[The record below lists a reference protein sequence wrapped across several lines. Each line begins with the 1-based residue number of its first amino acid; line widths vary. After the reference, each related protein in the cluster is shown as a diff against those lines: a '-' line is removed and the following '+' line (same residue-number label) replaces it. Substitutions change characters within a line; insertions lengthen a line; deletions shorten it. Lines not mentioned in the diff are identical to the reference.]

1 MQKQVYFD
9 YFYGEESEQF
19 SYYRIPRLLVTGQQF
34 KNLSTDAKLLYG
46 LMLDRMGLSIKNHWY
61 DHYGRVYIH
70 YTLDEIQTALNCG
83 HNKGVRLLAEL
94 DTVTGI
100 GLIERVKQGQGH
112 PTRIYVK
119 RFTTKSIPQQP
130 IPPPSDDFRL
140 PETRSPDF
148 PKTEVKSSPNG
159 KSRLPQSGS
168 AEFPFSE
175 VPYNNK
181 NYLNNSY
188 LYPSINQSVTEP
200 IDAIDRNRCRELVK
214 EQIGYIAF
222 REQQRPEVDEL
233 VELITDVLCSPQA
246 SYRIGGA
253 QFKSQIV
260 RERLSG
266 LEQQHI
272 EYVLDCM
279 KKNTTKVR
287 NIRGYLLTALY
298 NAPTTIEHYYQSA
311 VQHDLYGQQSEPG
324 GGSF

>member
-140 PETRSPDF
+140 PETGSPDF
-148 PKTEVKSSPNG
+148 PKTEVKTSSKRKCRVP
-159 KSRLPQSGS
+159 LFGS
-168 AEFPFSE
+168 P
-175 VPYNNK
+175 
-181 NYLNNSY
+181 L
-188 LYPSINQSVTEP
+188 Q
-200 IDAIDRNRCRELVK
+200 
-214 EQIGYIAF
+214 
-222 REQQRPEVDEL
+222 
-233 VELITDVLCSPQA
+233 
-246 SYRIGGA
+246 
-253 QFKSQIV
+253 
-260 RERLSG
+260 
-266 LEQQHI
+266 
-272 EYVLDCM
+272 
-279 KKNTTKVR
+279 
-287 NIRGYLLTALY
+287 
-298 NAPTTIEHYYQSA
+298 
-311 VQHDLYGQQSEPG
+311 
-324 GGSF
+324 

>member
-1 MQKQVYFD
+1 MQSAVSFD
-9 YFYGEESEQF
+9 YFYGGESEQF
-19 SYYRIPRLLVTGQQF
+19 SYYRIPRLLVTGAQF
-34 KNLSTDAKLLYG
+34 KVLSTDAKLLYG
-46 LMLDRMGLSIKNHWY
+46 LMLDRMGLSLKNRWY
-61 DHYGRVYIH
+61 DAVGRVFIY
-70 YTLDEIQTALNCG
+70 YPLEEIMEALNCG
-83 HNKGVRLLAEL
+83 HNKAIRLLAEL
-94 DTVTGI
+94 DKGSGI
-100 GLIERVKQGQGH
+100 GLIERIKQGQGK
-112 PTRIYVK
+112 PTIIYVK
-119 RFTTKSIPQQP
+119 RFTSLKLPANC
-130 IPPPSDDFRL
+130 PSDDFRL
-140 PETRSPDF
+140 PETGSSDF
-148 PKTEVKSSPNG
+148 PKTEVKSSQNG
-159 KSRLPQSGS
+159 KSRLPQIGS
-168 AEFPFSE
+168 ADFPFSE
-175 VPYNNK
+175 VSYNNS
-181 NYLNNSY
+181 YLNNSY
-188 LYPSINQSVTEP
+188 LNLSIHQSVTEP

-311 VQHDLYGQQSEPG
+311 VQHDLYGQQSEP
-324 GGSF
+324 